1 MKAYVFF
8 LLIFSAFS
16 YGQEHLKP
24 EVSVFSDDVLYDY
37 HRMVVDGFG
46 EAFERNV
53 HARVIVVPSFMPEY
67 AIALKED
74 SGTYR
79 LFRLAPEKSYWSVYY
94 AREFG
99 SDRGDADSH
108 REPKIAEKSCE
119 REVTSDLASS
129 ILEVWEAMLL
139 KTRHKKSDEIGLD
152 GVTYHF
158 AGRFN
163 FQLFSG
169 QIWSPGPDTQPGKLV
184 GLAQAMGAWCEDGTS
199 SNVESVERAV
209 TALAREIN

>member
-1 MKAYVFF
+1 MKTCALF
-8 LLIFSAFS
+8 LLLISAFS
-16 YGQEHLKP
+16 YGQEHLEP
-24 EVSVFSDDVLYDY
+24 EVSVFSDDVLHDY
-37 HRMVVDGFG
+37 HRMVVDGFE

-53 HARVIVVPSFMPEY
+53 LARVIVIPTFFPEY

-79 LFRLAPEKSYWSVYY
+79 LFRLAPEESYWGVYY
-94 AREFG
+94 SSEYG
-99 SDRGDADSH
+99 SDRRDANSH
-108 REPKIAEKSCE
+108 REPKIAVKSCE
-119 REVTSDLASS
+119 REITSDLASS

-139 KTRHKKSDEIGLD
+139 KTRHRKSEEIGLD

-169 QIWSPGPDTQPGKLV
+169 QIWSPGPDTPPGKLV
-184 GLAQAMGAWCEDGTS
+184 ELAKTMNAWCENGTS
-199 SNVESVERAV
+199 SNVESLERAV
-209 TALAREIN
+209 TALAREVN